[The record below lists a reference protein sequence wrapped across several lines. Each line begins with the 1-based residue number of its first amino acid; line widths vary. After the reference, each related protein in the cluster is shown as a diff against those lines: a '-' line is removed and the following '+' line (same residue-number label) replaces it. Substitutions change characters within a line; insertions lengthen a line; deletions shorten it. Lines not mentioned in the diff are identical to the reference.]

1 MNYNL
6 PLELNYV
13 PVINSY
19 AIDRDNSDNPPD
31 SPPPDNFNSLNFDTN
46 IGDDNPSTDILK
58 DILTDKLSFLIDII
72 AELKAQIAERQELKK
87 RISDKLD
94 QGHCLLQTYLYELDT
109 WPRGANRSIEQ
120 RKIALEREIAN
131 LGKEMRSEKVA
142 CFRDI
147 TLLKR
152 DLRQF
157 QREYRNELRRVKM
170 LGIQE

>member
-1 MNYNL
+1 MFYQL
-6 PLELNYV
+6 PLEPNYIPLLNPYD
-13 PVINSY
+13 S
-19 AIDRDNSDNPPD
+19 DRPKSD
-31 SPPPDNFNSLNFDTN
+31 PPPDLTDSDNHAIPYSVPIDAAE
-46 IGDDNPSTDILK
+46 NPSTDILK
-58 DILTDKLSFLIDII
+58 DILTDKLSFLRDVI
-72 AELKAQIAERQELKK
+72 AELKAQIAEREELKK

-120 RKIALEREIAN
+120 RKIALEREISN
-131 LGKEMRSEKVA
+131 LSKEMRSEKVA

-147 TLLKR
+147 ALLKR

-170 LGIQE
+170 LGIEA